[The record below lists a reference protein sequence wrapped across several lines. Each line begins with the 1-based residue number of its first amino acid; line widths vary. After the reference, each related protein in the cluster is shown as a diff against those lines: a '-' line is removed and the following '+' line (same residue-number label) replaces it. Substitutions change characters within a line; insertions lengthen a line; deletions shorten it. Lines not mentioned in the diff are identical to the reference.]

1 MKPIR
6 VYADTSVFGGVYDD
20 EFRQPS
26 LTFFEQVKNGQFVLV
41 TSAVVQDEM
50 VAAPPTVRHFFEE
63 MLGFAEVADITESAL
78 DLRDAYL
85 QAKIVTSRYSDDA
98 LHVALAT
105 MAGCALIVSWNFQHI
120 VHFQKIPLYNAMNTL
135 RGYQQ
140 IAIFSPREV
149 IRYEDQAVRLC
160 TDEASGCGESARA
173 DDRFDQRAGVG
184 SLAGAIKSTASAPS
198 STQSPHQPGSRL
210 TGAST

>member
-1 MKPIR
+1 MKAFR

-20 EFRQPS
+20 EFKQPS
-26 LTFFEQVKNGQFVLV
+26 LTFFAQVKSWQFVLV

-50 VAAPPTVRHFFEE
+50 VAAPPTVRRFFEE

-85 QAKIVTSRYSDDA
+85 QAKIVTPRYSDDA

-105 MAGCALIVSWNFQHI
+105 VAGCALIVSWSFQHI
-120 VHFQKIPLYNAMNTL
+120 VHFRKIPLYNAMNTL

-140 IAIFSPREV
+140 IAIFSPQEV
-149 IRYEDQAVRLC
+149 IQYEDEEV
-160 TDEASGCGESARA
+160 
-173 DDRFDQRAGVG
+173 
-184 SLAGAIKSTASAPS
+184 
-198 STQSPHQPGSRL
+198 
-210 TGAST
+210 

>member
-20 EFRQPS
+20 EFKEAS
-26 LTFFEQVKNGQFVLV
+26 LTFFAQVRSGQFVLV

-50 VAAPPTVRHFFEE
+50 VAAPLAVRRFFDG
-63 MLGFAEVADITESAL
+63 MLGFAEVADITASAL

-85 QAKIVTSRYSDDA
+85 QANIVAAKHSDDA

-105 MAGCALIVSWNFQHI
+105 VAGCSLIVSWNFQHI

-135 RGYQQ
+135 GGHEQ

-149 IRYEDQAVRLC
+149 IQYEDEEV
-160 TDEASGCGESARA
+160 
-173 DDRFDQRAGVG
+173 
-184 SLAGAIKSTASAPS
+184 
-198 STQSPHQPGSRL
+198 
-210 TGAST
+210 